1 MKFHWVMVL
10 LALAC
15 FSAPASAQEMKMG
28 DKSWNDLQKTLED
41 VNLQWLCAGK
51 YFKAKQQDCVNFRAK
66 YWADEFFRSLPQWTN
81 QHQGTDGCST
91 DRCGSCSGQIESQGH
106 SRRGAEPAGFQAHGR
121 ARKYRARD
129 RSDYFQDHRRE
140 WQPQSHVRGAGPAD
154 VREGEW
160 NVETRRSSAGE
171 PYTVVSY
178 RRAKILRY
186 SGRRWV

>member
-66 YWADEFFRSLPQWTN
+66 YWADEFFEVYPN
-81 QHQGTDGCST
+81 
-91 DRCGSCSGQIESQGH
+91 GQINTKEQMVAQQTAAAPAADKLNPKGIPGVGPNPQDFKLMAVHGNIALATDLTIFKTIDESGNLKVTSEAQVLRMFVKENGTW
-106 SRRGAEPAGFQAHGR
+106 RPAGAVLG
-121 ARKYRARD
+121 
-129 RSDYFQDHRRE
+129 SL
-140 WQPQSHVRGAGPAD
+140 
-154 VREGEW
+154 
-160 NVETRRSSAGE
+160 TR
-171 PYTVVSY
+171 
-178 RRAKILRY
+178 
-186 SGRRWV
+186 